1 MQLPALDETLVRRLV
16 AEQFPHWGA
25 LPVRAI
31 VPGGNDNRTF
41 RLGDELTVRLP
52 SAEDYVAAV
61 EKEQRWLPVIAR
73 HVPLPV
79 PEPVAAGAPGSGYPF
94 PWTINRWMPG
104 HSALTAPVDDL
115 ARFGLDVARF
125 LRALQTTP
133 IDGAPVAGAHS
144 FWRGADLR
152 HYDEETRRTVA
163 ELGGRVD
170 AGAVLAVWDA
180 GLSAPFTG
188 TPVWFHGDVAPGNL
202 LVEDGRLA
210 AVIDFGT
217 SGVGD
222 PACDLSLAWTF
233 LDAPSRRGY
242 REAFGADDGMWARGR
257 AWVLWKALISYDD
270 WGAPVVGEL
279 LREV

>member
-1 MQLPALDETLVRRLV
+1 MKIDADLARHLV
-16 AEQFPHWGA
+16 ASQFPEYAH
-25 LPVRAI
+25 LPITQVL
-31 VPGGNDNRTF
+31 PGGIDNRTF
-41 RLGDELTVRLP
+41 RLGEELAIRMP
-52 SAEDYVAAV
+52 SARGYAASVA
-61 EKEQRWLPVIAR
+61 KEQRWLPVIAR

-94 PWTINRWMPG
+94 PWTINRWMAG
-104 HSALTAPVDDL
+104 ESALTAPVDDL

-133 IDGAPVAGAHS
+133 IDGAPIAGAHS

-163 ELGGRVD
+163 ALGGRVD
-170 AGAVLAVWDA
+170 AGAVLAVWES
-180 GLSAPFTG
+180 GLGAPFTG

-222 PACDLSLAWTF
+222 PACDLYLAWTF
-233 LDAPSRRGY
+233 LDDPARRVY
-242 REAFGADDGMWARGR
+242 REAFSADDGMWARGR

-270 WGAPVVGEL
+270 WGAPVVAEL

>member
-1 MQLPALDETLVRRLV
+1 MDIPTLDENLVRRLV
-16 AEQFPHWGA
+16 AEQFPHWGG

-52 SAEDYVAAV
+52 SAEGYVAAV

-79 PEPVAAGAPGSGYPF
+79 PEPVAAGMPGSGYPF
-94 PWTINRWMPG
+94 LWTINRWMPG
-104 HSALTAPVDDL
+104 ESALTAPVDDL

-163 ELGGRVD
+163 GLGGRVD

-222 PACDLSLAWTF
+222 PACDLYLAWTY
-233 LDAPSRRGY
+233 LDAPARRGY

-257 AWVLWKALISYDD
+257 AWVMWKSLISYDD
-270 WGAPVVGEL
+270 WGAPVVAEL
-279 LREV
+279 LREG